1 MQRFLYLVAL
11 FSIPLVEATEVKR
24 ASTAA
29 PDTTLKT
36 LRRRQ
41 ASGDTSSLAG
51 ALTLVT
57 GSY

>member
-36 LRRRQ
+36 LRRRPV
-41 ASGDTSSLAG
+41 GTPL
-51 ALTLVT
+51 LWLVP
-57 GSY
+57 